1 MSSDVSRFGL
11 AQINPLRYRGYY
23 YEQETGL
30 YYLQTRYYDPKVRR
44 FLNADDASVLT
55 KDPEQLTEKN
65 LYAYC
70 DDNPVM
76 YRDDAGMFVI
86 TATAIEIAVGAII
99 NIATSYIAAK
109 ATGQKFGIGDCVVA
123 AIAGAVSVIIP
134 RSFTAMVASAF
145 FTGMGTTVLSCMAGD
160 GLKTAISKG
169 AIAGACMYMSINT
182 YMAIRI
188 PITKE
193 MPSLA
198 TTVFGAGSN
207 IMAATGIAVYSSKRT
222 NGKKYQKTNNNQKKY
237 KKTSAKKYLSNNKSK
252 SWKYFVFKMNQL
264 RY

>member
-1 MSSDVSRFGL
+1 M
-11 AQINPLRYRGYY
+11 
-23 YEQETGL
+23 
-30 YYLQTRYYDPKVRR
+30 
-44 FLNADDASVLT
+44 
-55 KDPEQLTEKN
+55 
-65 LYAYC
+65 
-70 DDNPVM
+70 
-76 YRDDAGMFVI
+76 
-86 TATAIEIAVGAII
+86 
-99 NIATSYIAAK
+99 
-109 ATGQKFGIGDCVVA
+109 FGIGDCGVA

>member
-1 MSSDVSRFGL
+1 MMHGETFWCHQMLPDSVLQRSIRCVTEATITSRRRDCT
-11 AQINPLRYRGYY
+11 ICRRD
-23 YEQETGL
+23 T
-30 YYLQTRYYDPKVRR
+30 YDPKVRR

-86 TATAIEIAVGAII
+86 TATAIEITVGAII
-99 NIATSYIAAK
+99 NVATSYIAAK

-222 NGKKYQKTNNNQKKY
+222 NGKKYQKHRCTRGTNKIK
-237 KKTSAKKYLSNNKSK
+237 
-252 SWKYFVFKMNQL
+252 
-264 RY
+264 